1 MKNQQKQQIAVANF
15 QEIQTELFMQITDVL
30 NYLIKREVKTWE
42 GNTFF
47 LKTRYIWK
55 NEHTPRHENV
65 TETKNPSVHGLRSD

>member
-15 QEIQTELFMQITDVL
+15 QEIQTELFMQKTDVL

-47 LKTRYIWK
+47 LK
-55 NEHTPRHENV
+55 
-65 TETKNPSVHGLRSD
+65 D